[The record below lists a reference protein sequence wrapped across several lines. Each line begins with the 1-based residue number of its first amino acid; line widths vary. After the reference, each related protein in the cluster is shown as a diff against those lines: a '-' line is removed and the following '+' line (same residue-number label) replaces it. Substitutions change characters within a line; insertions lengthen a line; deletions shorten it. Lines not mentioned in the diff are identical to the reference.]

1 MIFKKP
7 IRFVIYTILFFLFAS
22 SVACLKQ
29 TAYAETLNQSTN
41 DTLISIRSLRKI
53 HNFGAIEGLSHSN
66 YIEGVVVA
74 NDEHNNIY
82 KSLCVQDST
91 GGIVV
96 LIDGVS
102 LYQSYPVGSLLRIRL
117 KNLFLTDYRKM
128 VQIAAS
134 VDTSNGSLVA
144 TGIAVPLYSKY
155 ISVIKENY
163 PILALSVS
171 TKNLS
176 DSLQGRLIRI
186 TGVEFAA
193 IDTAQ
198 TYADKKNKIGA
209 SRTLKFCIG
218 GTISLRT
225 SGYADFA
232 GVKLPPGNGEMVG
245 IYSVFNTEKQ
255 ILLRDTSDILF
266 TQKRCTGAAWLK
278 NLPN

>member
-66 YIEGVVVA
+66 YIECVVVA

-96 LIDGVS
+96 LMDGVS

-266 TQKRCTGAAWLK
+266 TQKRCTGASWLK
-278 NLPN
+278 KLPN